1 MTPAKNKT
9 IYVSLRT
16 WGRFFWP
23 FVDVEGGLPPVRAES
38 VINNN
43 SSQTSRT
50 SESIF
55 LPGESTSPVRLE
67 VLRVLG
73 LRPFILHNC
82 DWLENSK
89 PICKHRSSNAAALH
103 DHNCF
108 EICYL
113 HILVDDL
120 QYHMKCRISL
130 VTSMQVP
137 QDHIEL
143 PWPRFLI
150 WKIRTCTI
158 QSAPPLKLFAP
169 KQQRY
174 CILMVKCCVYMQ
186 ISIRAIINTKEH
198 CETSCYVTDVVSY
211 LWTSCFVHVLPVS
224 SNNNL
229 FQPDPSKIHVAQII
243 YKLSLNFL

>member
-23 FVDVEGGLPPVRAES
+23 FVDVEGGLLPVRAES

-150 WKIRTCTI
+150 WKIPTCTI

-174 CILMVKCCVYMQ
+174 CILMV
-186 ISIRAIINTKEH
+186 N
-198 CETSCYVTDVVSY
+198 VVFICKSAFVQ
-211 LWTSCFVHVLPVS
+211 LSTQKNIAKRHVMWQMSSRICGHHVSFTCF
-224 SNNNL
+224 
-229 FQPDPSKIHVAQII
+229 
-243 YKLSLNFL
+243 LSARITTYFSPILQKYT

>member
-89 PICKHRSSNAAALH
+89 PICKHRSWNAAALH
-103 DHNCF
+103 DRNCF

-120 QYHMKCRISL
+120 QYHMKSRISL

-143 PWPRFLI
+143 PWPRLPI
-150 WKIRTCTI
+150 WKIRTYNSIGTTFKTLCAKTTEV
-158 QSAPPLKLFAP
+158 LYFDGE
-169 KQQRY
+169 
-174 CILMVKCCVYMQ
+174 CCVYMQ

-198 CETSCYVTDVVSY
+198 CETSSFDRCRLAFVDIMFRSRA
-211 LWTSCFVHVLPVS
+211 SCQLE
-224 SNNNL
+224 
-229 FQPDPSKIHVAQII
+229 
-243 YKLSLNFL
+243 

>member
-143 PWPRFLI
+143 PWPRFPI
-150 WKIRTCTI
+150 WKIRT
-158 QSAPPLKLFAP
+158 
-169 KQQRY
+169 Y
-174 CILMVKCCVYMQ
+174 N
-186 ISIRAIINTKEH
+186 SIGTTFKTLCAKTTEVLYFDGEVLCLYANQHSCNYQHKRTLRNVMLCDRCRLVFVDIMFRSRA
-198 CETSCYVTDVVSY
+198 SCQ
-211 LWTSCFVHVLPVS
+211 LE
-224 SNNNL
+224 
-229 FQPDPSKIHVAQII
+229 
-243 YKLSLNFL
+243 